1 MQKFIKRFQEW
12 IGLKEEIDISKYK
25 VPSFKEG
32 EVWMSYW
39 GENVGHESSGKNKY
53 FHRPVIV
60 LRKFNKDLYYGL
72 PMSTKNKKDSKFYIE
87 FSFKDKQVS
96 AMVSQLKAM
105 SAKRLHY
112 KMGELQKED
121 FNLVKKKFLALFKNK
136 S

>member
-72 PMSTKNKKDSKFYIE
+72 PMSTKTKKIVSFILNFRLEKSKF
-87 FSFKDKQVS
+87 
-96 AMVSQLKAM
+96 QLWCP
-105 SAKRLHY
+105 
-112 KMGELQKED
+112 
-121 FNLVKKKFLALFKNK
+121 N
-136 S
+136 